1 MATPIATPPALR
13 MLASSSVIIRNSA
26 TAIAS
31 FDEGSVSSFSTD
43 VLIFVSPREERLDT
57 ASGLGKKAFDD
68 AAQST
73 SRASAVRIIFAPFGR
88 RSCRQ
93 ITTSVVDMTS
103 CSSVLSETDR
113 LQAASNSKN

>member
-43 VLIFVSPREERLDT
+43 VPIFMSPREERLDT
-57 ASGLGKKAFDD
+57 ASGLGKKACDD

-73 SRASAVRIIFAPFGR
+73 NRAKAVRITICAV
-88 RSCRQ
+88 RSAAAAADKLQRQ
-93 ITTSVVDMTS
+93 RPTVGQRHFST
-103 CSSVLSETDR
+103 
-113 LQAASNSKN
+113 